1 MPPNAECSGSGTGL
15 RFGDAVQS
23 AANTGGNA
31 DTDQRCLARSDCLI
45 IKKFSL
51 AILVYCVCV

>member
-1 MPPNAECSGSGTGL
+1 MPPKADCSGSGTGL

-31 DTDQRCLARSDCLI
+31 DTDQRCLARSDCF
-45 IKKFSL
+45 IKKTSHWLFTL
-51 AILVYCVCV
+51 LV